1 MKAAFLRIAVTGVA
15 LLVAGSGI
23 VAAQAPPAT
32 AAPEKTP
39 GKAPERTAEKKTGV
53 TGAFEGWF
61 KNPDGSFSLLL
72 GYFNR
77 NEKEELEIPIGPDNR
92 IEPDGPDRGQPTHF
106 LLGRQWGLFAVKVP
120 ANFGQNKIT
129 WTLTANGKTSVIPAS
144 LNKDYEISPFR
155 EEAVG
160 NTPPVLS
167 FEEMGPTVQGPL
179 GLTISRSTTVGNP
192 LSLSVFVSDDEKWT
206 TLSGAK
212 PRNLGTPVSVR
223 WVKYRGTGAVTF
235 SPERPPVEKTEPKA
249 VAHLGTKF
257 SGKSAVAAKFS
268 EPGDYVLHVV
278 ANDYSG
284 DGGGGEQCCWT
295 FGDVK
300 VSVKP

>member
-1 MKAAFLRIAVTGVA
+1 MKAVFLRMAPGLRSALTGVA
-15 LLVAGSGI
+15 LLVAGSGM
-23 VAAQAPPAT
+23 VRAQAPAARPA
-32 AAPEKTP
+32 P
-39 GKAPERTAEKKTGV
+39 EKKTGI

-77 NEKEELEIPIGPDNR
+77 NDKEELDLPIGPDNR
-92 IEPDGPDRGQPTHF
+92 IEPGGPDRGQPTHF
-106 LLGRQWGLFAVKVP
+106 LVGRQWGLFAVKVP
-120 ANFGQNKIT
+120 ANFGDNKIT
-129 WTLTANGKTSVIPAS
+129 WTITANGKTSVIPAS
-144 LNKDYEISPFR
+144 LNKDYEISPFQ

-160 NTPPVLS
+160 NTPPVLG
-167 FEEMGPTVQGPL
+167 FEESGPTVQGPL
-179 GLTISRSTTVGNP
+179 GLTISRTTSVAEP

-212 PRNLGTPVSVR
+212 PRNLGVTPVTVR
-223 WVKYRGTGAVTF
+223 WIKYRGTGAVTF
-235 SPERPPVEKTEPKA
+235 APERPVVEKTEPKRGA
-249 VAHLGTKF
+249 KF
-257 SGKSAVAAKFS
+257 SGKATATAKFS
-268 EPGDYVLHVV
+268 EPGDYVLHVIV
-278 ANDYSG
+278 NDYSG

>member
-1 MKAAFLRIAVTGVA
+1 MKALYMRIALTGGA
-15 LLVAGSGI
+15 LLIAGSGM
-23 VAAQAPPAT
+23 VRAQAPPARPGSEK
-32 AAPEKTP
+32 AAAKAPEKKI
-39 GKAPERTAEKKTGV
+39 GI

-77 NEKEELEIPIGPDNR
+77 SDKEEFDIPIGADNR
-92 IEPDGPDRGQPTHF
+92 IEPGGPDRGQPTHF
-106 LLGRQWGLFAVKVP
+106 LVGRQWGLFAVKVP
-120 ANFGQNKIT
+120 ANFGDNKVA

-144 LNKDYEISPFR
+144 LNKDYEISPFH

-167 FEEMGPTVQGPL
+167 FDEAGPSIQGPR
-179 GLTISRSTTVGNP
+179 GLTVSHTTTVGNP
-192 LSLSVFVSDDEKWT
+192 LSLAVFVSDDEKWT

-212 PRNLGTPVSVR
+212 PRNLGTPVTVR
-223 WVKYRGTGAVTF
+223 WVKYRGPGAVTF
-235 SPERPPVEKTEPKA
+235 MPERSTVEKTEPRGGA
-249 VAHLGTKF
+249 KF
-257 SGKSAVAAKFS
+257 SGKSTVEAKFS

-295 FGDVK
+295 FADVK

>member
-1 MKAAFLRIAVTGVA
+1 MKARHLRIGRTVRIALTGVA
-15 LLVAGSGI
+15 MIAGSGLLR
-23 VAAQAPPAT
+23 AQ
-32 AAPEKTP
+32 AAPEKTA
-39 GKAPERTAEKKTGV
+39 GRAPERTAEKKTGV

-61 KNPDGSFSLLL
+61 KNPDGGFSLLL

-77 NEKEELEIPIGPDNR
+77 NEKGELDLPIGPDNR
-92 IEPDGPDRGQPTHF
+92 MEPGGPDLGQPTHF
-106 LLGRQWGLFAVKVP
+106 LPGRQWGLFAVKVP
-120 ANFGQNKIT
+120 ANFGENKIT

-179 GLTISRSTTVGNP
+179 GLTISRTTTVADP
-192 LSLSVFVSDDEKWT
+192 LSLTVFVSDDEKWT

-212 PRNLGTPVSVR
+212 PRNLGTPVTVR

-235 SPERPPVEKTEPKA
+235 APERPPVEKTEPKA
-249 VAHLGTKF
+249 GAHLGTKF
-257 SGKSAVAAKFS
+257 SGKSTVAATFS

>member
-1 MKAAFLRIAVTGVA
+1 MRRRYFRAALTSAVLNSVA
-15 LLVAGSGI
+15 LIAASGI
-23 VAAQAPPAT
+23 VPAQTPPPPGRAPS
-32 AAPEKTP
+32 P
-39 GKAPERTAEKKTGV
+39 GVEKKTGI

-61 KNPDGSFSLLL
+61 RNPDGTFSLLL

-77 NEKEELEIPIGPDNR
+77 NDKEELDIPIGPDNR

-106 LLGRQWGLFAVKVP
+106 LVGRQWGLFAVKVP
-120 ANFGQNKIT
+120 ANFGEKKIT
-129 WTLTANGKTSVIPAS
+129 WTLTANGKTSLIPAS
-144 LNKDYEISPFR
+144 LNRDYEISPLK

-167 FEEMGPTVQGPL
+167 FEEPGPGVQGPL
-179 GLTISRSTTVGNP
+179 GLTVSRTTTVADP
-192 LSLSVFVSDDEKWT
+192 LSLTVFVSDDEKWT

-212 PRNLGTPVSVR
+212 PRNLGSPVSVR
-223 WVKYRGTGAVTF
+223 WVKYRGSGLVTF
-235 SPERPPVEKTEPKA
+235 SPDRPTVEKTEPKSG
-249 VAHLGTKF
+249 AHFNAKF
-257 SGKSAVAAKFS
+257 SGKSTTAAKFS
-268 EPGDYVLHVV
+268 EPGDYVLHVI

>member
-1 MKAAFLRIAVTGVA
+1 MKAVFLRMAPGLRSALTGVA
-15 LLVAGSGI
+15 LLVAGSGM
-23 VAAQAPPAT
+23 VRAQAPAARP
-32 AAPEKTP
+32 APEKKI
-39 GKAPERTAEKKTGV
+39 GI

-77 NEKEELEIPIGPDNR
+77 NDKEELDLPIGPDNR
-92 IEPDGPDRGQPTHF
+92 IEPGGPDRGQPTHF
-106 LLGRQWGLFAVKVP
+106 LVGRQWGLFAVKVP
-120 ANFGQNKIT
+120 ANFGDNKIT
-129 WTLTANGKTSVIPAS
+129 WTITANGKTSVIPAS
-144 LNKDYEISPFR
+144 LNKDYEISPFQ

-160 NTPPVLS
+160 NTPPVLG
-167 FEEMGPTVQGPL
+167 FEESGPTVQGPL
-179 GLTISRSTTVGNP
+179 GLTISRTTSVAEP

-212 PRNLGTPVSVR
+212 PRNLGVTPVTVR
-223 WVKYRGTGAVTF
+223 WIKYRGTGAVTF
-235 SPERPPVEKTEPKA
+235 APERPVVEKTEPKRGA
-249 VAHLGTKF
+249 KF
-257 SGKSAVAAKFS
+257 SGKATATAKFS
-268 EPGDYVLHVV
+268 EPGDYVLHVIV
-278 ANDYSG
+278 NDYSG

>member
-1 MKAAFLRIAVTGVA
+1 MSVKLSGLRISITAFA
-15 LLVAGSGI
+15 LI
-23 VAAQAPPAT
+23 VMASAIVGQTPRSAPAQ
-32 AAPEKTP
+32 EK
-39 GKAPERTAEKKTGV
+39 RTNV

-61 KNPDGSFSLLL
+61 KNPDGTFSLLL

-77 NEKEELEIPIGPDNR
+77 NDKQEFDIAIGPDNR
-92 IEPDGPDRGQPTHF
+92 IEPGGPDRGQPTHF

-120 ANFGQNKIT
+120 ANFGQSKIT
-129 WTLTANGKTSVIPAS
+129 WTITSNGKTAVIPAS
-144 LNKDYEISPFR
+144 LLPDYEISPFK

-160 NTPPVLS
+160 NTPPVFS
-167 FEEMGPTVQGPL
+167 FDQTGPAVQGPL
-179 GLTISRSTTVGNP
+179 GLTISRTTTVADP
-192 LSLSVFVSDDEKWT
+192 LSLTVFVSDDEKWT

-212 PRNLGTPVSVR
+212 PRTMGTPVTVR
-223 WVKYRGTGAVTF
+223 WVKYRGTGDVTF
-235 SPERPPVEKTEPKA
+235 LPDRPTVEKTEPKGGA
-249 VAHLGTKF
+249 KF
-257 SGKSAVAAKFS
+257 SGKATTTAKFS
-268 EPGDYVLHVV
+268 QPGDYVLHVV

>member
-1 MKAAFLRIAVTGVA
+1 MKVGYWRSALIRA
-15 LLVAGSGI
+15 LLAG
-23 VAAQAPPAT
+23 AASLLAAGGVVLAQGPPTPARPPGADRT
-32 AAPEKTP
+32 PEKKI
-39 GKAPERTAEKKTGV
+39 GI

-77 NEKEELEIPIGPDNR
+77 NDKEELEIPIGADNR
-92 IEPDGPDRGQPTHF
+92 IEPGGPDRGQPTHF
-106 LLGRQWGLFAVKVP
+106 LVGRQWGLFAVKVP
-120 ANFGQNKIT
+120 ANFGENKIT
-129 WTLTANGKTSVIPAS
+129 WTLTSNGKTSVIPAS
-144 LNKDYEISPFR
+144 LNKDYEISPFQ

-167 FEEMGPTVQGPL
+167 FDESGPTVQGPL
-179 GLTISRSTTVGNP
+179 GLTISRTTTVANP
-192 LSLSVFVSDDEKWT
+192 VSLTVFVSDDEKWT

-235 SPERPPVEKTEPKA
+235 APERPTVEKTEA
-249 VAHLGTKF
+249 RGGAKF
-257 SGKSAVAAKFS
+257 SGKSTVAAKFS

>member
-1 MKAAFLRIAVTGVA
+1 MRVGYSRAAALTRVVWTSAA
-15 LLVAGSGI
+15 LLISITSGVTLAQTPPSPGRGPGAGRM
-23 VAAQAPPAT
+23 P
-32 AAPEKTP
+32 
-39 GKAPERTAEKKTGV
+39 EKKTGI

-77 NEKEELEIPIGPDNR
+77 NDKEELDLPIGPDNR
-92 IEPDGPDRGQPTHF
+92 MEPGGPDLGQPTHF
-106 LLGRQWGLFAVKVP
+106 LVGRQWGLFAVKVP
-120 ANFGQNKIT
+120 ANFGENKIT
-129 WTLTANGKTSVIPAS
+129 WTLAANGKTSVIPAS

-167 FEEMGPTVQGPL
+167 FDESGPTVQGPL
-179 GLTISRSTTVGNP
+179 GFTISRMTSVADP
-192 LSLSVFVSDDEKWT
+192 LSLTVFVSDDEKWT

-235 SPERPPVEKTEPKA
+235 TPERPPVEKTEPRGGA
-249 VAHLGTKF
+249 KF
-257 SGKSAVAAKFS
+257 SGKSTTTAKFS

>member
-1 MKAAFLRIAVTGVA
+1 MKASFLTMAPGLRLAVTGVA
-15 LLVAGSGI
+15 LLVAGGGM
-23 VAAQAPPAT
+23 VLAQAPPANGAS
-32 AAPEKTP
+32 AAAARTPEKKI
-39 GKAPERTAEKKTGV
+39 GI

-77 NEKEELEIPIGPDNR
+77 SDKEEMDLPVGPNNR
-92 IEPDGPDRGQPTHF
+92 IEPGGPDRGQPTHF
-106 LLGRQWGLFAVKVP
+106 LVGRQWGLFAVKVP
-120 ANFGQNKIT
+120 ANFGENKIT
-129 WTLTANGKTSVIPAS
+129 WTITAGGKTSAIPAS
-144 LNKDYEISPFR
+144 LNKDYEISPFK

-167 FEEMGPTVQGPL
+167 FDDAGPSVQGPL
-179 GLTISRSTTVGNP
+179 GLTISRATTVADP
-192 LSLSVFVSDDEKWT
+192 LSLTVFVSDDEKWT

-212 PRNLGTPVSVR
+212 PRNLGTPVTVR

-235 SPERPPVEKTEPKA
+235 APERPTVEKTEPRGGA
-249 VAHLGTKF
+249 KF
-257 SGKSAVAAKFS
+257 SGKSTVAAKFS

>member
-1 MKAAFLRIAVTGVA
+1 MSVKLSGLRISITGFA
-15 LLVAGSGI
+15 LIVMGSAI
-23 VAAQAPPAT
+23 VGQTPTSAPAQ
-32 AAPEKTP
+32 EK
-39 GKAPERTAEKKTGV
+39 RTNV

-61 KNPDGSFSLLL
+61 KNPDGTFSLLL

-77 NEKEELEIPIGPDNR
+77 NDKQEFDIPIGPDNR
-92 IEPDGPDRGQPTHF
+92 IEPGGPDCGQPTHF

-129 WTLTANGKTSVIPAS
+129 WTITSNGKTAVIPAS
-144 LNKDYEISPFR
+144 LLPDYEISPFK

-160 NTPPVLS
+160 NTPPVFS
-167 FEEMGPTVQGPL
+167 FDQTGPAVQGPL
-179 GLTISRSTTVGNP
+179 GLTISRTTTVADP
-192 LSLSVFVSDDEKWT
+192 LSLTVFVSDDEKWT

-212 PRNLGTPVSVR
+212 PRTMGTPVTVR
-223 WVKYRGTGAVTF
+223 WVKYRGTGDVTF
-235 SPERPPVEKTEPKA
+235 LPDRPTVEKTEPKGGA
-249 VAHLGTKF
+249 KF
-257 SGKSAVAAKFS
+257 SGKATTTAKFS
-268 EPGDYVLHVV
+268 QPGDYVLHVV